1 MDPSSPPHQP
11 CLSLPHL
18 SPIASPLSFVSPVQV
33 LLSTHGARF
42 MRFNALIGSSA
53 TSTPEKMDQLLSMPG
68 ASFSIAVM
76 IGGIFTSRSPA
87 SAISIVA
94 EMRANG
100 PFTKMALGGTCVLYV
115 VSNIIFP
122 VVRVVARVNGPRE

>member
-1 MDPSSPPHQP
+1 
-11 CLSLPHL
+11 
-18 SPIASPLSFVSPVQV
+18 VQV